1 MPYISPDKEEQI
13 RQLAQSGRMID
24 AIKEYRLITNA
35 GLKEAK
41 DAVEAIMRGSY
52 VNGSA
57 PESADAQ
64 SGFSSQQRQILDLM
78 ARDEKIEAI
87 KLYRLWTNVGL
98 KEAKDAVEAM
108 ARGEAVA
115 IPVPQNTTTSTD
127 DQIRAL
133 LAKKQKLEA
142 IKVYR
147 LATNLGL
154 KEAKDYVEAIEAQM
168 TPQPPAT
175 SSPMKI
181 PLSNDPFAEEN
192 SRTRRMLFTLFVV
205 IALLAGFF
213 FLFLFLR
220 NGF

>member
-13 RQLAQSGRMID
+13 RQLTQSGRIID
-24 AIKEYRLITNA
+24 AIKEYRLITNS

-41 DAVEAIMRGSY
+41 DAVEAIMHGSY

-57 PESADAQ
+57 PEPARQ
-64 SGFSSQQRQILDLM
+64 TEVSSQQRQILDLM
-78 ARDEKIEAI
+78 ARNEKIEAI

-108 ARGEAVA
+108 ERGEVVS
-115 IPVPQNTTTSTD
+115 IPVQPNADASTD

-133 LAKKQKLEA
+133 LAKKQKIEA

-168 TPQPPAT
+168 MPQPPTT

-192 SRTRRMLFTLFVV
+192 SRTRRMLFILFVV

-213 FLFLFLR
+213 FLFLR